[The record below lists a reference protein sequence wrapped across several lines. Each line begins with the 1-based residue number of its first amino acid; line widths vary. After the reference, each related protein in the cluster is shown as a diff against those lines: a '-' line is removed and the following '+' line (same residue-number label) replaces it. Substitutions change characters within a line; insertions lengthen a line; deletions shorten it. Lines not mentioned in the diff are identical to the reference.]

1 MTIDENF
8 DLKGIMK
15 NYLLSQKDV
24 GKIVGVSRQFIGSV
38 LSGKKSLS
46 PEKKKVLLDYLSY
59 NSKYELET
67 SVDYLRIR
75 LKTLKWFEVIEGLL
89 LMDSNLFNIDVSSMH
104 NYNMSM
110 SYGSIRILRHSENI
124 DMGTLVEFNG
134 GGCREFEQE
143 LKDQNRTWKQ
153 FFQDCFFFS
162 MEQKKVSNFE
172 DLDDYLKFTRLDL
185 ATDEMYSKKG
195 NYDLRKLYDK
205 MLAGQ
210 IQTPFRQFSSNES
223 FLYRDGEFISTGL
236 SLYFGS
242 RKSKSIYINF
252 YEKDKEQSMARN
264 LFVDEI
270 HELYGYKN
278 RYEIRLFGDKATQVI
293 FDFWYNDI
301 PLQNLA
307 GQIISHYLDIKDDK
321 GNWDIEWLDVF
332 GSDKSYGFV
341 NKPREVS
348 YDRTLKWL
356 DSSVFASLKRNMEI
370 DRLTGS
376 RKTMELFNE
385 KELDEKNQHLVDSIV
400 KQKKER
406 AFYDNFDEMIE
417 LEYV

>member
-1 MTIDENF
+1 MTIHESF

-24 GKIVGVSRQFIGSV
+24 GKIVGVSQVFISNV
-38 LSGKKSLS
+38 LSGKKTLS
-46 PEKKKVLLDYLSY
+46 PKKKQVLLDYLSY

-75 LKTLKWFEVIEGLL
+75 LKTLKWFEVIEDLL

-252 YEKDKEQSMARN
+252 Y
-264 LFVDEI
+264 
-270 HELYGYKN
+270 
-278 RYEIRLFGDKATQVI
+278 
-293 FDFWYNDI
+293 
-301 PLQNLA
+301 
-307 GQIISHYLDIKDDK
+307 
-321 GNWDIEWLDVF
+321 
-332 GSDKSYGFV
+332 
-341 NKPREVS
+341 
-348 YDRTLKWL
+348 
-356 DSSVFASLKRNMEI
+356 
-370 DRLTGS
+370 
-376 RKTMELFNE
+376 
-385 KELDEKNQHLVDSIV
+385 
-400 KQKKER
+400 
-406 AFYDNFDEMIE
+406 
-417 LEYV
+417 

>member
-24 GKIVGVSRQFIGSV
+24 GKIVGVSRQFISNV
-38 LSGKKSLS
+38 LAGKKSLS
-46 PEKKKVLLDYLSY
+46 PEKKKILLDYLSY

-75 LKTLKWFEVIEGLL
+75 LKTLKWFEVIEDLL
-89 LMDSNLFNIDVSSMH
+89 LMDSNLFNVDVSSMH

-110 SYGSIRILRHSENI
+110 SYGSIRILRHTENI

-153 FFQDCFFFS
+153 FFQDCFHFS
-162 MEQKKVSNFE
+162 MNQKKVTDFE

-205 MLAGQ
+205 MLSGQ

-252 YEKDKEQSMARN
+252 YEKDKEQSMARD
-264 LFVDEI
+264 LYLDEI

-278 RYEIRLFGDKATQVI
+278 RYEVRLFSDKATQVI

-321 GNWDIEWLDVF
+321 GSWDIEWLNVF

-348 YDRTLKWL
+348 FEKTDKWL
-356 DSSVFASLKRNMEI
+356 ESSVFPALKGSMER

-376 RKTMELFNE
+376 TYIQDKLNETEIPEKRQKMLESIVEQKRKRSFYENFHE
-385 KELDEKNQHLVDSIV
+385 VIEKN
-400 KQKKER
+400 
-406 AFYDNFDEMIE
+406 YD
-417 LEYV
+417 

>member
-1 MTIDENF
+1 MMIDENF

-24 GKIVGVSRQFIGSV
+24 GKIVGVSRQFISNV
-38 LSGKKSLS
+38 LAGKKSLS
-46 PEKKKVLLDYLSY
+46 PEKKKILLDYLSY

-75 LKTLKWFEVIEGLL
+75 LKTLKWFEVIEDLL
-89 LMDSNLFNIDVSSMH
+89 LMDSNLFNVDVSSMH

-110 SYGSIRILRHSENI
+110 SYGSIRILRHTENI

-153 FFQDCFFFS
+153 FFQDCFHFS
-162 MEQKKVSNFE
+162 MNQKKVTDFE

-205 MLAGQ
+205 MLSGQ

-252 YEKDKEQSMARN
+252 YEKDKEQSMARD
-264 LFVDEI
+264 LYLDEI

-278 RYEIRLFGDKATQVI
+278 RYEVRLFSDKATQVI

-321 GNWDIEWLDVF
+321 GSWDIEWLNVF

-348 YDRTLKWL
+348 FEKTDKWL
-356 DSSVFASLKRNMEI
+356 ESSVFPALKGSMER
-370 DRLTGS
+370 DRLIGS
-376 RKTMELFNE
+376 TYIQDKLNETEIPEKRQKMLESIVEQKRKRSFYENFHE
-385 KELDEKNQHLVDSIV
+385 VIEKN
-400 KQKKER
+400 
-406 AFYDNFDEMIE
+406 YD
-417 LEYV
+417 

>member
-24 GKIVGVSRQFIGSV
+24 GKIVGVSRQFISNV
-38 LSGKKSLS
+38 LAGKKSLS
-46 PEKKKVLLDYLSY
+46 PEKKKILLDYLSY

-75 LKTLKWFEVIEGLL
+75 LKTLKWFEVIEDLL
-89 LMDSNLFNIDVSSMH
+89 LMDSNLFNVDVSSMH

-110 SYGSIRILRHSENI
+110 SYGSIRILRHTENI

-153 FFQDCFFFS
+153 FFQDCFHFS
-162 MEQKKVSNFE
+162 MNQKKVTDFE

-205 MLAGQ
+205 MLSGQ

-252 YEKDKEQSMARN
+252 YEKDKEQSMARD
-264 LFVDEI
+264 LYLDEI

-278 RYEIRLFGDKATQVI
+278 RYEVRLFSDKATQVI

-321 GNWDIEWLDVF
+321 GSWDIEWLNVF

-348 YDRTLKWL
+348 FEKTDKWL
-356 DSSVFASLKRNMEI
+356 ESSVFPALKGSMER
-370 DRLTGS
+370 DRLIGS
-376 RKTMELFNE
+376 TYIQDKLNETEIPEKRQKMLESIVEQKRKRSFYENFHE
-385 KELDEKNQHLVDSIV
+385 VIEKN
-400 KQKKER
+400 
-406 AFYDNFDEMIE
+406 YD
-417 LEYV
+417 